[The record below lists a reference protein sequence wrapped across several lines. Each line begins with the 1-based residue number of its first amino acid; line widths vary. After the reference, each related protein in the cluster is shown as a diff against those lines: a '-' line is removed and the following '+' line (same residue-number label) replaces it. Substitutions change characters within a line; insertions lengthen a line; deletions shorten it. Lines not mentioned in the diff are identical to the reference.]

1 MYIIFAI
8 SGYWPCVSAG
18 IYYAPMYDTLQQYRE
33 FIEALPLIDEPEIF
47 GMHDNANIAF
57 EVGIFC
63 LAILVVLTTDR

>member
-1 MYIIFAI
+1 
-8 SGYWPCVSAG
+8 
-18 IYYAPMYDTLQQYRE
+18 MYDTLQQYRE

-63 LAILVVLTTDR
+63 LAMLVVLTTDR